1 MLEQHLINDWLDTR
15 TIAPKLMEIYDT
27 IPAENLEAA
36 QYIIGLNT
44 LFESLIATGHYKAPT
59 LH

>member
-1 MLEQHLINDWLDTR
+1 MLEQHLIDDWLDTR
-15 TIAPKLMEIYDT
+15 AIASKLMEIYDT
-27 IPAENLEAA
+27 IPAQHLEAA

-44 LFESLIATGHYKAPT
+44 LFESLIATGQYKALT